1 MKVVV
6 DTNVMISGV
15 FFGGAP
21 RMVLNAIID
30 EKITACAT
38 LEIVEEYQEIV
49 EEMIARKQGHLNQ
62 TILDPLI
69 QKLTLIEQHS
79 NVQLCRDHDDDKFL
93 NCAKDSDSLYIVSG
107 DKDLLVI
114 QDYEGIKIVTARQFC
129 DMYL

>member
-21 RMVLNAIID
+21 RMVLNAIVD

-38 LEIVEEYQEIV
+38 LEIVDEYQEIV
-49 EEMIARKQGHLNQ
+49 EEMIARKQGHLSR

-69 QKLTLIEQHS
+69 QKLRLIEQQS
-79 NVQLCRDHDDDKFL
+79 NVQVCRDPDDDKFL
-93 NCAKDSDSLYIVSG
+93 NCAKDSGSVYIVSG

-114 QDYEGIKIVTARQFC
+114 QDFEGIKIVTAKQFC

>member
-6 DTNVMISGV
+6 DTNIMISGV

-21 RMVLNAIID
+21 RMVLNAIVD

-38 LEIVEEYQEIV
+38 LEIVDEYQEIV
-49 EEMIARKQGHLNQ
+49 EEMIARKQGHLSR

-69 QKLTLIEQHS
+69 QKLRLIEQQS
-79 NVQLCRDHDDDKFL
+79 DAQVCRDPDDDKFL
-93 NCAKDSDSLYIVSG
+93 NCAKDSGSVYIVSG

-114 QDYEGIKIVTARQFC
+114 QDFEGIKIVTAKQFC

>member
-21 RMVLNAIID
+21 RMVLNAIVD

-38 LEIVEEYQEIV
+38 LEIVDEYQEIV
-49 EEMIARKQGHLNQ
+49 EEMIARKQGHLSR

-69 QKLTLIEQHS
+69 QKLRLIEQQS
-79 NVQLCRDHDDDKFL
+79 DVQVCRDPDDDKFL
-93 NCAKDSDSLYIVSG
+93 NCAKDSGSVYIVSG

-114 QDYEGIKIVTARQFC
+114 QDFEGIKIVTAKQFC

>member
-38 LEIVEEYQEIV
+38 LEIVDEYQEIV
-49 EEMIARKQGHLNQ
+49 EEMIARKQGHLNK

-69 QKLTLIEQHS
+69 QKLRLVEQQS
-79 NVQLCRDHDDDKFL
+79 NVQVCRDPDDDKFL
-93 NCAKDSDSLYIVSG
+93 NRAKDSGSVYIVSG

-114 QDYEGIKIVTARQFC
+114 QDFDGIKIVTARQFC

>member
-38 LEIVEEYQEIV
+38 LEIVDEYQEIV
-49 EEMIARKQGHLNQ
+49 EEMIARKQGHLNK

-69 QKLTLIEQHS
+69 QKLRLVEQQS
-79 NVQLCRDHDDDKFL
+79 NVQVCRDPDDDKFL
-93 NCAKDSDSLYIVSG
+93 NCAKDSGSVYIVSG

-114 QDYEGIKIVTARQFC
+114 QDFDGIKIVTARQFC

>member
-21 RMVLNAIID
+21 RMVLNAIVD

-38 LEIVEEYQEIV
+38 LEIVDEYQEIV
-49 EEMIARKQGHLNQ
+49 EEMIARKQGHLSR

-69 QKLTLIEQHS
+69 QKLRLIEQQS
-79 NVQLCRDHDDDKFL
+79 DVQVCRDPDDDKFL
-93 NCAKDSDSLYIVSG
+93 NCAKDSGSIYIVSG

-114 QDYEGIKIVTARQFC
+114 QDFEGIKIVTAKQFC

>member
-1 MKVVV
+1 MKIVV

-21 RMVLNAIID
+21 RMILNAIID

-38 LEIVEEYQEIV
+38 LEIVDEYQEIV
-49 EEMIARKQGHLNQ
+49 EEMIVRKQGHLSK

-69 QKLTLIEQHS
+69 QKLKLIEQQS
-79 NVQLCRDHDDDKFL
+79 SVQVCRDPDDDKFL
-93 NCAKDSDSLYIVSG
+93 NCARDSGSVYIVSG

-114 QDYEGIKIVTARQFC
+114 QDFEGIRIVTAKQFC
-129 DMYL
+129 DLYL

>member
-21 RMVLNAIID
+21 RMILNAIID

-38 LEIVEEYQEIV
+38 LEIVDEYQEIV
-49 EEMIARKQGHLNQ
+49 EEMIVRKQGHLSK

-69 QKLTLIEQHS
+69 QKLKLIEQQS
-79 NVQLCRDHDDDKFL
+79 SVQVCRNPDDDKFL
-93 NCAKDSDSLYIVSG
+93 NCARDSGSVYIVSG

-114 QDYEGIKIVTARQFC
+114 QDFEGIRIVTAKQFC
-129 DMYL
+129 DLYL

>member
-1 MKVVV
+1 MKVVI

-62 TILDPLI
+62 TPAAHTKELPVSLFA
-69 QKLTLIEQHS
+69 KHPHS
-79 NVQLCRDHDDDKFL
+79 CLSSKMAV
-93 NCAKDSDSLYIVSG
+93 
-107 DKDLLVI
+107 
-114 QDYEGIKIVTARQFC
+114 
-129 DMYL
+129 